1 MNRKSLVIVA
11 VAIVAAA
18 GAFLI
23 VHQSTSS
30 TKQAVTRTLALTIK
44 DHKVVGGE
52 QELTV
57 DKGDT
62 VKLTVTSDVA
72 AEVHVH
78 GIEVSKDVPAGGTI
92 ELGFKASIDGVFPI
106 ELHSEPEIQLAKLTI
121 NP

>member
-1 MNRKSLVIVA
+1 MNRKSLALTAI
-11 VAIVAAA
+11 AIVAAV

-23 VHQSTSS
+23 VHQGASS
-30 TKQAVTRTLALTIK
+30 KKAVTRTLALTIK

-52 QELTV
+52 QKLTV

-62 VKLTVTSDVA
+62 VKLTVTSDVG

-92 ELGFKASIDGVFPI
+92 ELDFKAAIDGVFPI